1 MPVGH
6 GEKVQF
12 NQSVFIGFL
21 AEERQVKDV
30 FCSPALNPFC
40 LSDQFFRQGR
50 PHLSGID
57 EMCSHRA
64 EKQN

>member
-12 NQSVFIGFL
+12 DQSVFIGFF
-21 AEERQVKDV
+21 AEEKQVEDI

-40 LSDQFFRQGR
+40 LTDQFFRLGR
-50 PHLSGID
+50 PHLGGVAK
-57 EMCSHRA
+57 M
-64 EKQN
+64 